1 MSKLPQILLDVVYIV
16 TALPYSMWKIALLGI
31 RFAEVAELVAVCW
44 FEIGGSIGCQLL
56 SPRTA
61 YTAYL
66 IFKLASESNGLDH
79 PPQLASVRL
88 GAYASEIY
96 IRLQDDD
103 DSDDDALE
111 EGWQQQQ
118 RRLRDDGWMEIKLGE
133 FYNDEGNDGDV
144 EIRLTETKALHW
156 KNGLI
161 IQGLEVRPKI

>member
-1 MSKLPQILLDVVYIV
+1 MVEHKIEMVIEEAMRVEVEGD
-16 TALPYSMWKIALLGI
+16 YSMVMVPK
-31 RFAEVAELVAVCW
+31 E
-44 FEIGGSIGCQLL
+44 
-56 SPRTA
+56 A

-66 IFKLASESNGLDH
+66 VFKLASESNGLDH

-88 GAYASEIY
+88 GAYASEID
-96 IRLQDDD
+96 ICLQDDDNEDDD
-103 DSDDDALE
+103 DSDDDASE
-111 EGWQQQQ
+111 EGWQQQRQ
-118 RRLRDDGWMEIKLGE
+118 CLRDDGWMEIKLGE